1 MQPMFIVVNE
11 ARQQAGERLHYL
23 THRNLAGA
31 AMEAIRLS
39 KKQPKDRFLVL
50 EAKPV
55 GAVLNGETET
65 LA

>member
-1 MQPMFIVVNE
+1 MQPIFIVVNE
-11 ARQQAGERLHYL
+11 QRQQAGEKLRYQ
-23 THRNLAGA
+23 THRHLAGA
-31 AMEAIRLS
+31 AAEAIRLS
-39 KKQPKDRFLVL
+39 KKQPEDRFLVL